1 MPRISATHDFKGVIS
16 LSSVQREGVVHKQ
29 FLSIV
34 LYFTSELGTGIE
46 IVNEFKTRS
55 QKDTNGV
62 TSQSL

>member
-1 MPRISATHDFKGVIS
+1 MPRISATQDFKGVIS
-16 LSSVQREGVVHKQ
+16 LSSVQREAVVHKQ

-34 LYFTSELGTGIE
+34 LYFTSELGAGIE

-55 QKDTNGV
+55 RKDTNGV